1 MTIVNIGAADNDG
14 NGDALRNAFRKLN
27 NILGG
32 AESQSLDVG
41 SATETLGLI
50 YIVPVSA
57 TGAWSGQDGRIAYY
71 DGTTWEFYQAPEG
84 FRIWV
89 KDEDILVVASGSNGW
104 SEFVSGS
111 GGGSTITLSEFKGVR
126 VSVGANTSDFDFTT
140 ERAIAEWD
148 TEDYDTDGFWADTPN
163 PSRITIPAGVTR
175 VLITAYV
182 GLGGTTAGD
191 DYEFIVRK
199 NGTDIE
205 TGGFFNSTTGLRM
218 SSAIIANVV
227 PGDYLEVFVEGFGGD
242 TTAFVLS
249 GSNFSVTDMSG
260 GAVPQQAQR
269 YARLTNSVSQN
280 LTVSGFDDVDFD
292 TVVSDVGGWADLVS
306 TPARL
311 VVPEGVTKVRVGCLM
326 RADSAAINTQSL
338 IRLRKNGSE
347 LILLD
352 MPRSDVD
359 QEITRGFLQSGILE
373 VVPGDYFDIQ
383 NFGDA
388 SRNVLSN
395 LTLQFYIEEVPNG
408 VSVLQR
414 AIATVDTDD
423 TGVNITTATNVT
435 FDSADEVNLDAWNGA
450 NPTRLTVPAG
460 VSYVR
465 IVANFSVLKT
475 SGTNEFVDVIITRN
489 GSDTSPVSRQN
500 QRNDAGFADIQVM
513 TPILAVSAG
522 DYFELSA
529 RVETDTTVDIRADR
543 TWMEMEVKG

>member
-71 DGTTWEFYQAPEG
+71 DGTAWEFYQAPEG

-111 GGGSTITLSEFKGVR
+111 GGGSTISLSEFKGVK
-126 VSVGANTSDFDFTT
+126 VSVSTNTSDFDFTT

-163 PSRITIPAGVTR
+163 PSRITIPSGVTR
-175 VLITAYV
+175 VLMTAYV
-182 GLGGTTAGD
+182 GLGNTTAGD
-191 DYEFIVRK
+191 DYEFVIRK
-199 NGTDIE
+199 NGTDIG

-218 SSAIIANVV
+218 NAAAIINVV

-249 GSNFSVTDMSG
+249 GSNFSVTDMTG

-269 YARLTNSVSQN
+269 YARLTNNATQN
-280 LTVSGFDDVDFD
+280 LTVNGFDDVDFN
-292 TVVSDVGGWADLVS
+292 TVVADVGGWSDLVS

-326 RADSAAINTQSL
+326 RTDNASTTTQSL
-338 IRLRKNGSE
+338 LRLRKNGVE
-347 LILLD
+347 LILEDLA
-352 MPRSDVD
+352 RSQVNL
-359 QEITRGFLQSGILE
+359 EIARGHIDTGIIE

-388 SRNVLSN
+388 NRNVLGSA
-395 LTLQFYIEEVPNG
+395 TLQFYIEEVPNG
-408 VSVLQR
+408 VSVVQHAVAR
-414 AIATVDTDD
+414 VDTDD
-423 TGVNITTATNVT
+423 ASADLTTGIEVS
-435 FDSADEVNLDAWNGA
+435 FDSAVETNIEAWDIA

-460 VSYVR
+460 VSFVELLAQLSLADLDTGDDIR
-465 IVANFSVLKT
+465 IEFKKNGVVLDPT
-475 SGTNEFVDVIITRN
+475 VDVSIEASGAFQN
-489 GSDTSPVSRQN
+489 LQGSTY
-500 QRNDAGFADIQVM
+500 
-513 TPILAVSAG
+513 PISVVPG
-522 DYFELSA
+522 DYFEMTVSA
-529 RVETDTTVDIRADR
+529 LPGTTTIIRNR
-543 TWMEMEVKG
+543 TWMSMKVLG